1 MSRPAAKIRIFIAD
15 DHPIV
20 RQGLRRIVEADAGM
34 VISGE
39 ADDAAALL
47 AGLETAATDLVLLD
61 VSMPGGLFLETLRE
75 LRTRHPT
82 IRVLA
87 LSVHPEDE
95 WAVRALR
102 AGASGYLTK
111 DHSPDQ
117 LLEAIRRVYRGGK
130 YVSPT
135 LAEHRA
141 KHLEAGGQRPPHELL
156 SDREF
161 EVMRRLGS
169 GLTVSQIASELALS
183 AKTVSTYR
191 ARILEKMAVAT
202 NADLVRYA
210 ARYGLIA

>member
-1 MSRPAAKIRIFIAD
+1 MSRPTARIRIFIAD

-39 ADDAAALL
+39 ADGAAALL
-47 AGLETAATDLVLLD
+47 AGLETSATDLVLLD
-61 VSMPGGLFLETLRE
+61 VSMPGGLFLDTLRE

-117 LLEAIRRVYRGGK
+117 LLDAIRRVYRGGK

-135 LAEHRA
+135 LAEQLA
-141 KHLEAGGQRPPHELL
+141 KHLDAGGARPPHERL
-156 SDREF
+156 SHLGC
-161 EVMRRLGS
+161 EVMRRVGR
-169 GLTVSQIASELALS
+169 GLTVSQIANEPALS
-183 AKTVSTYR
+183 AQTVSTYR
-191 ARILEKMAVAT
+191 TRILGEMAVSAT
-202 NADLVRYA
+202 A
-210 ARYGLIA
+210 GL

>member
-1 MSRPAAKIRIFIAD
+1 MSRPAARIRIFIAD

-20 RQGLRRIVEADAGM
+20 RQGLRRIVEADPGM
-34 VISGE
+34 VIAGE
-39 ADDAAALL
+39 AHDAATLLGALD
-47 AGLETAATDLVLLD
+47 ATAADLVLLD

-75 LRTRHPT
+75 LRARHPT

-135 LAEHRA
+135 LAEQLATHLDGGGKRA
-141 KHLEAGGQRPPHELL
+141 PHELL

-169 GLTVSQIASELALS
+169 GLTVSQIASELSLS